1 MSANLWVNYL
11 FGIYYVLVNAIQAM
25 GAGTEALIMNI
36 SRQGM
41 IFIPALFV
49 LETAAGMSGIVWA
62 QPVADVLSMILVIVL
77 YMRCAKKT
85 FGTDIA

>member
-1 MSANLWVNYL
+1 M
-11 FGIYYVLVNAIQAM
+11 VNAIQAM

-41 IFIPALFV
+41 IFIPALFI
-49 LETAAGMSGIVWA
+49 LEAMIGINGLVWV

>member
-1 MSANLWVNYL
+1 M
-11 FGIYYVLVNAIQAM
+11 LVNAIQAM

-41 IFIPALFV
+41 IFIPALFI
-49 LETAAGMSGIVWA
+49 LEAMIGINGLVWV

-85 FGTDIA
+85 FGTEMA

>member
-1 MSANLWVNYL
+1 M
-11 FGIYYVLVNAIQAM
+11 LVNAIKAM

-41 IFIPALFV
+41 IFIPALFI
-49 LETAAGMSGIVWA
+49 LEAMIGINGLVWV

>member
-1 MSANLWVNYL
+1 M
-11 FGIYYVLVNAIQAM
+11 LVNAIQAM
-25 GAGTEALIMNI
+25 GAGTEVLIMNI

-41 IFIPALFV
+41 IFIPALFI
-49 LETAAGMSGIVWA
+49 LEAMIGINGLVWA

>member
-1 MSANLWVNYL
+1 M
-11 FGIYYVLVNAIQAM
+11 LVNAIQAM

-41 IFIPALFV
+41 IFIPALFI
-49 LETAAGMSGIVWA
+49 LEAMIGINGLVWV